1 VSGFSQGDTQ
11 EEGESRLPALVDI
24 NPSLLAPD
32 RSARQH
38 GPMPIAPN
46 DRESVEL
53 VKLRPAER
61 QARFYRLAIWPD
73 LFGWFS
79 LAREYVIA
87 VDTVLRVKRWI

>member
-1 VSGFSQGDTQ
+1 
-11 EEGESRLPALVDI
+11 
-24 NPSLLAPD
+24 
-32 RSARQH
+32 
-38 GPMPIAPN
+38 MPIAPN

-79 LAREYVIA
+79 LAREYV
-87 VDTVLRVKRWI
+87 